1 MNNRLGEL
9 PSWAN
14 EPDDDDED
22 DDDLKKP
29 EADIEKGRPTTKQEI
44 DKAIF
49 FTAVEEIKGKI
60 AHIIEA
66 TADVERINEQAQKAT
81 TTEKEQELS
90 RRLRKTIDTTNKQAK
105 AAKNLI
111 GELKAENEQLKKQGE
126 LKASDLRVRENLLNT
141 LTRKFIDEMKAYQA
155 SQQKYKTDIQN
166 KMKRQVKV
174 VKPDA
179 TDEEVEEIMRS
190 EGGRDALYKQTI
202 LAGGVNDEITAVT
215 AKVAGKYQDVKA
227 LEQSVAELHQMFLDF
242 ALLVEQQGEL
252 LNNIEHQV
260 RQAADHV
267 EEANKDVYQS
277 IELQKSIRKKQL
289 WIILIVVIVLVVILF
304 ATGIIKVNWLNSWD
318 VCQMWS
324 LLWQM

>member
-22 DDDLKKP
+22 DDDLKQP
-29 EADIEKGRPTTKQEI
+29 EADIERVGPRPNKKSTRQFFHGRGNQGQDCSHYRGYCGRGTDQRTG
-44 DKAIF
+44 A
-49 FTAVEEIKGKI
+49 
-60 AHIIEA
+60 
-66 TADVERINEQAQKAT
+66 KAT

-304 ATGIIKVNWLNSWD
+304 ATGIIKVN
-318 VCQMWS
+318 
-324 LLWQM
+324 

>member
-1 MNNRLGEL
+1 MVASTPFL
-9 PSWAN
+9 P
-14 EPDDDDED
+14 
-22 DDDLKKP
+22 
-29 EADIEKGRPTTKQEI
+29 
-44 DKAIF
+44 
-49 FTAVEEIKGKI
+49 
-60 AHIIEA
+60 
-66 TADVERINEQAQKAT
+66 
-81 TTEKEQELS
+81 
-90 RRLRKTIDTTNKQAK
+90 
-105 AAKNLI
+105 
-111 GELKAENEQLKKQGE
+111 
-126 LKASDLRVRENLLNT
+126 RVRENLLNT

-155 SQQKYKTDIQN
+155 AQQKYKTDIQN

-179 TDEEVEEIMRS
+179 TDDEVEEIMRS

-202 LAGGVNDEITAVT
+202 LAGGVNEEITWVQQIRFCAIICDTGMFNPNFYFSFAYELCRTVT

-267 EEANKDVYQS
+267 EEANKDVYQA

-289 WIILIVVIVLVVILF
+289 
-304 ATGIIKVNWLNSWD
+304 
-318 VCQMWS
+318 
-324 LLWQM
+324 